1 MYEMKVPVRFRKT
14 IKSDH
19 LHWGYSRLSIS
30 HVLTELDH
38 LVGISIKRKKVGCL
52 HFHRQQTSTMF
63 VQTKYKDIL

>member
-1 MYEMKVPVRFRKT
+1 MYKMKVPVCFRRS

-38 LVGISIKRKKVGCL
+38 LVGISIKQKKVGCL
-52 HFHRQQTSTMF
+52 HFHRQEATSM
-63 VQTKYKDIL
+63 KS